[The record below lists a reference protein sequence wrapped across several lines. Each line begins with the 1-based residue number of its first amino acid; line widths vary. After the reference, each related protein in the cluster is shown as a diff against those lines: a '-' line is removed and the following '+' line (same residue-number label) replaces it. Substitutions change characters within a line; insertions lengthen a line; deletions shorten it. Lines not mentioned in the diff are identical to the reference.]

1 MPHISRRR
9 ALFSIASALAGAG
22 LASCARRRP
31 DNADSV
37 VVYTSADD
45 VIARPLLA
53 VFERQTGLTVRMK
66 GDTEA
71 TKTTGLVERLRAEHQ
86 SGRAGADVFWSSE
99 PFLTAMLAAEGVLA
113 VLPQDLL
120 PTMDPPPSGSAR
132 GEGDGQPRWIGFA
145 RRARM
150 VVYHT
155 RRFATADEP
164 ALTDIMSDSFCA
176 AAPAIARPQFGTTR
190 GHFAAIL
197 AWAGED
203 EFIRW
208 LRRLKK
214 GGARLVDGNS
224 AAVRAVAQGECS
236 LGLTDTDDVWSG
248 RREGWPVAG
257 RPACHRRTDA
267 RAEHWGPMYL
277 PNAAGVVAG
286 GPNPVGAAML
296 VRFLVS
302 EQSERWLMESES
314 HNMPVRPALMDQMRR
329 DLAPFV
335 VEGAEDSALG
345 PSMRDVMGAMARSQA
360 IVAAELG

>member
-1 MPHISRRR
+1 MPDISRRR
-9 ALFSIASALAGAG
+9 ALFSMTSALAGAG
-22 LASCARRRP
+22 LAFCARHRP
-31 DNADSV
+31 DPADSV

-71 TKTTGLVERLRAEHQ
+71 TKTTGLVERLRAEHR

-120 PTMDPPPSGSAR
+120 PLAEPPPSGAATVQVDAPS
-132 GEGDGQPRWIGFA
+132 RWIGFA

-155 RRFATADEP
+155 RRFASANDP
-164 ALTDIMSDSFCA
+164 ALMNIMSDQFCA

-203 EFIRW
+203 EFSRW

-214 GGARLVDGNS
+214 GGARMVDGNS
-224 AAVRAVAQGECS
+224 AVVRAVAQGECS

-248 RREGWPVAG
+248 QREGWPVAG
-257 RPACHRRTDA
+257 RAVCHGPTDA
-267 RAEHWGPMYL
+267 HPERWGPMYL
-277 PNAAGVVAG
+277 PNTAGVVAG
-286 GPNPVGAAML
+286 GANPVGAALL

-335 VEGAEDSALG
+335 VEGAADSAGG
-345 PSMRDVMGAMARSQA
+345 PSMREVMGAMARSQA